1 MRSVLGAFR
10 GSRSWS
16 CFLGFL
22 TAIAALS
29 FAAIHA
35 VAQEKSPAGSPQEA
49 GEHHAGP
56 FVSPA
61 APAAATGTA
70 NREKSAATVV
80 VYAVDEVLAKIRED
94 GLDETAARGLLEMW
108 MKGTMSTAS
117 SFVPPPAA
125 TQNVDPQRIL
135 WLKGRM
141 VVQTVEAGHR
151 QIRDMLEVIRK
162 FGGAEI
168 ALEVR
173 FVCLDEKEVKE
184 MLPSGTTSAVES
196 PASVAADAVSVQPAV
211 FDRPLAS
218 YNGTQVSRAQCVVER
233 EQPLRYRVMDEAEGR
248 KLLTR
253 CRGDARS
260 SVLQTP
266 RVVVFNGQTARV
278 TDTSQ
283 TPLVVGVK
291 EVAEM
296 RQPQIRVVSE
306 GTALQ
311 LRPLADRSGSIHL
324 DFAATFS
331 NIRKVETMTF
341 GNPSSGE
348 VTIQVPEVA
357 TLRLEGGVA
366 LKSGQW
372 LLLAGSKVENLAVQ
386 GEPAPSVWT
395 DWLLGGGKSP
405 KARPAQSLVLMLR
418 RKAPQH
424 LSHAGPDG
432 VPFGKGRQGDVN
444 VERVSPVTGA
454 TRNWRMRHENQASHR
469 HANFPPGG
477 GDLPAGRLLARR
489 TAGIRRQRAGG

>member
-1 MRSVLGAFR
+1 
-10 GSRSWS
+10 
-16 CFLGFL
+16 
-22 TAIAALS
+22 
-29 FAAIHA
+29 
-35 VAQEKSPAGSPQEA
+35 
-49 GEHHAGP
+49 
-56 FVSPA
+56 
-61 APAAATGTA
+61 
-70 NREKSAATVV
+70 
-80 VYAVDEVLAKIRED
+80 
-94 GLDETAARGLLEMW
+94 
-108 MKGTMSTAS
+108 
-117 SFVPPPAA
+117 
-125 TQNVDPQRIL
+125 
-135 WLKGRM
+135 
-141 VVQTVEAGHR
+141 
-151 QIRDMLEVIRK
+151 
-162 FGGAEI
+162 
-168 ALEVR
+168 
-173 FVCLDEKEVKE
+173 

-248 KLLTR
+248 NLLTR
-253 CRGDARS
+253 CRCDARS

-418 RKAPQH
+418 AEKLPNTCPTPGRTEYHSAKA
-424 LSHAGPDG
+424 
-432 VPFGKGRQGDVN
+432 GK
-444 VERVSPVTGA
+444 A
-454 TRNWRMRHENQASHR
+454 T
-469 HANFPPGG
+469 
-477 GDLPAGRLLARR
+477 
-489 TAGIRRQRAGG
+489 

>member
-1 MRSVLGAFR
+1 MKSARGTFR
-10 GSRSWS
+10 GSPSSS

-35 VAQEKSPAGSPQEA
+35 VAKEKPPASSPQEA
-49 GEHHAGP
+49 GEPHAAP
-56 FVSPA
+56 AVSPA
-61 APAAATGTA
+61 ARAAVTGTA
-70 NREKSAATVV
+70 NREKSAVTVV
-80 VYAVDEVLAKIRED
+80 AYPVDDVLAKIRED

-108 MKGTMSTAS
+108 MKGAMLTATS
-117 SFVPPPAA
+117 LVPPPAA
-125 TQNVDPQRIL
+125 TQNVDPKRIL

-141 VVQTVEAGHR
+141 VAQTIDAGHR
-151 QIRDMLEVIRK
+151 QIKDTLEIIRK
-162 FGGAEI
+162 FGAAEI

-184 MLPSGTTSAVES
+184 ILPSGTTSAVES
-196 PASVAADAVSVQPAV
+196 PASIAADAVSVQPAV

-218 YNGTQVSRAQCVVER
+218 YDGTQVTRAQYVVER
-233 EQPLRYRVMDEAEGR
+233 EQPLRYRIMDKAEGQ

-253 CRGDARS
+253 CQGDARS
-260 SVLQTP
+260 SVLQAP

-311 LRPLADRSGSIHL
+311 LRPLADQSGAIHL

-341 GNPSSGE
+341 GNASSGE
-348 VTIQVPEVA
+348 LTIQVPEVA

-372 LLLAGSKVENLAVQ
+372 LLLAGSKVESLAVQ
-386 GEPAPSVWT
+386 GEPAPSVWK

-405 KARPAQSLVLMLR
+405 QARPAQSLVLMLR
-418 RKAPQH
+418 AEKLPNNCPTPSRMENHTAKA
-424 LSHAGPDG
+424 
-432 VPFGKGRQGDVN
+432 GK
-444 VERVSPVTGA
+444 A
-454 TRNWRMRHENQASHR
+454 T
-469 HANFPPGG
+469 
-477 GDLPAGRLLARR
+477 
-489 TAGIRRQRAGG
+489 

>member
-1 MRSVLGAFR
+1 MKSVHGAFR
-10 GSRSWS
+10 RSPSWS
-16 CFLGFL
+16 GFLGFL
-22 TAIAALS
+22 TAIAALP

-35 VAQEKSPAGSPQEA
+35 VATEKSPASSPQEA
-49 GEHHAGP
+49 GEHHAAP
-56 FVSPA
+56 AVAPA
-61 APAAATGTA
+61 APAAVTGTA

-80 VYAVDEVLAKIRED
+80 VYRVDEVLAKIRED

-108 MKGTMSTAS
+108 VKGAMSTAS
-117 SFVPPPAA
+117 SLVPPPAV

-141 VVQTVEAGHR
+141 VVQTIEAGHR
-151 QIRDMLEVIRK
+151 QIRDTLDVIRK
-162 FGGAEI
+162 FGAAEI

-184 MLPSGTTSAVES
+184 MLPSGTISAVEA
-196 PASVAADAVSVQPAV
+196 PDSVAADATSVQPAV

-218 YNGTQVSRAQCVVER
+218 YDGTQVTRAQYVVER
-233 EQPLRYRVMDEAEGR
+233 DQPLRYRVVDKAEGQ
-248 KLLTR
+248 KLLAR
-253 CRGDARS
+253 CQGDARS
-260 SVLQTP
+260 SVRQAP

-291 EVAEM
+291 EVARM

-306 GTALQ
+306 GKARQ
-311 LRPLADRSGSIHL
+311 LRPVADLSGSIHL

-341 GNPSSGE
+341 GDASSGE

-372 LLLAGSKVENLAVQ
+372 LLLAGSKVETLAVQ
-386 GEPAPSVWT
+386 GEPAPSVWK

-405 KARPAQSLVLMLR
+405 KARPAQNLVLMLR
-418 RKAPQH
+418 AEKLPNTCPTPSRTENHTAKA
-424 LSHAGPDG
+424 
-432 VPFGKGRQGDVN
+432 GK
-444 VERVSPVTGA
+444 A
-454 TRNWRMRHENQASHR
+454 T
-469 HANFPPGG
+469 
-477 GDLPAGRLLARR
+477 
-489 TAGIRRQRAGG
+489 